1 MTQHDIRQGV
11 PHDTAVVMACDAN
24 YAPYAFF
31 MAEQIALLHPDRTFD
46 ICVFSQDDLV
56 LPPGLL
62 GTGLKLMKLPPGNPF
77 RTGTQADRHGAAAY
91 LRLLIPGAVAGCY
104 RRILYLDSDIVPM
117 SAGIDQL
124 LDIDLLGAV
133 IGAVRDNVQWRT
145 PRRRVPENRALGRPA
160 SPYFNSG
167 MLLIDVDRYQ
177 SERIL
182 GRCLQVLAKSP
193 EAVLRHDQSL
203 LNLALD
209 GDWTELSPVWNWQ
222 YTWSSRFFADL
233 VEPKLVHFIGPNKPW
248 RDTACTLPPR
258 FRRAYRMF
266 AQRHYPARAD
276 LAAIDPARR
285 GWPPKLAR
293 AYLKHLLSIGAMT
306 DYLNRFDT
314 DFSCR
319 PATRTPTVAPRRRV
333 AANFNMSTGT
343 GLRAARHPGS
353 PRSATASR

>member
-1 MTQHDIRQGV
+1 
-11 PHDTAVVMACDAN
+11 
-24 YAPYAFF
+24 
-31 MAEQIALLHPDRTFD
+31 
-46 ICVFSQDDLV
+46 
-56 LPPGLL
+56 
-62 GTGLKLMKLPPGNPF
+62 
-77 RTGTQADRHGAAAY
+77 
-91 LRLLIPGAVAGCY
+91 
-104 RRILYLDSDIVPM
+104 
-117 SAGIDQL
+117 
-124 LDIDLLGAV
+124 
-133 IGAVRDNVQWRT
+133 
-145 PRRRVPENRALGRPA
+145 
-160 SPYFNSG
+160 

-182 GRCLQVLAKSP
+182 GRCLQVLARSP

-266 AQRHYPARAD
+266 GQRHYPARAD

-293 AYLKHLLSIGAMT
+293 AYLKHLLSISAMT

-319 PATRTPTVAPRRRV
+319 PATWKPGV
-333 AANFNMSTGT
+333 
-343 GLRAARHPGS
+343 RAAMVPDRLLSSVGRGQRIPPGQVRPAAW
-353 PRSATASR
+353 PRSRVRGWAGQR

>member
-1 MTQHDIRQGV
+1 MGKFPVSHPMTQPDIRQGAA
-11 PHDTAVVMACDAN
+11 HDTAVVMACDAR

-46 ICVFSQDDLV
+46 ICVFSQDNLDL
-56 LPPGLL
+56 PAAL
-62 GTGLKLMKLPPGNPF
+62 GATGLRLMKLPPGNPF
-77 RTGTQADRHGAAAY
+77 QSGTHADRHGAAAY

-104 RRILYLDSDIVPM
+104 RRILYLDSDIMPM

-124 LDIDLLGAV
+124 LDIDLLGAA

-145 PRRRVPENRALGRPA
+145 PRRRVPENRTLGRPS

-167 MLLIDVDRYQ
+167 MLIDVERYRF
-177 SERIL
+177 ERVL
-182 GRCLQVLAKSP
+182 ERCLTVLADAP

-203 LNLALD
+203 LNLVLD
-209 GDWTELSPVWNWQ
+209 GHWTELSPVWNWQ

-233 VEPKLVHFIGPNKPW
+233 VEPRFIHFIGPNKPW
-248 RDTACTLPPR
+248 RDTPCTLPPR

-266 AQRHYPARAD
+266 AQRHYPARTD

-319 PATRTPTVAPRRRV
+319 PATWKPAVGPRRW
-333 AANFNMSTGT
+333 AAGTFNLPAETGV
-343 GLRAARHPGS
+343 RAARPAG
-353 PRSATASR
+353 

>member
-11 PHDTAVVMACDAN
+11 QHDTAVVMACDAN
-24 YAPYAFF
+24 YAPYALF

-46 ICVFSQDDLV
+46 ICLFSQDELE
-56 LPPGLL
+56 LPPSLL
-62 GTGLKLMKLPPGNPF
+62 ATGLKLMKMPPGNPF
-77 RTGTQADRHGAAAY
+77 HTGTHADRHGAAAY
-91 LRLLIPGAVAGCY
+91 LRLLIPGEVTGRY
-104 RRILYLDSDIVPM
+104 RRVLYLDSDIMPM

-124 LDIDLLGAV
+124 LGIDLLGAV

-145 PRRRVPENRALGRPA
+145 PGRRVPENRKLGRPA

-167 MLLIDVDRYQ
+167 MLLIDVERYR

-182 GRCLQVLAKSP
+182 GRCLQVLADSP

-209 GDWTELSPVWNWQ
+209 GHWTELSPVWNWQ

-233 VEPKLVHFIGPNKPW
+233 VEPKFVHFIGPNKPW

-258 FRRAYRMF
+258 FRRAYRTF
-266 AQRHYPARAD
+266 AQRHYPARTD
-276 LAAIDPARR
+276 LAVIDPARR

-306 DYLNRFDT
+306 DYLNGFDT
-314 DFSCR
+314 DLSCR
-319 PATRTPTVAPRRRV
+319 PATLKPAVGSRRK
-333 AANFNMSTGT
+333 AAATFNRPAEAGV
-343 GLRAARHPGS
+343 RAARHPVAPCRAS
-353 PRSATASR
+353 ASR